1 MLLNLLDILK
11 EKDKDINEAMHEMN
25 KLKKENENMKNIL
38 YENEDYNKNMI
49 LKDK

>member
-1 MLLNLLDILK
+1 
-11 EKDKDINEAMHEMN
+11 MN
-25 KLKKENENMKNIL
+25 KLKKENENMENIL

>member
-1 MLLNLLDILK
+1 
-11 EKDKDINEAMHEMN
+11 MN